1 MKRIIPFFAVC
12 LALSVFQADDCYS
25 ATQQKNTNKRETSN
39 IVSVPH
45 SGSRVSSSTKQPS
58 TKVEDVDKSRTT
70 TKPNRTIK
78 SEIAQQKETSVKS
91 RNTAT
96 QKVKQRAATTKK
108 VVSKV
113 ARTTTNNTPS
123 VHVVESRKSVDTGR
137 SATKTISRATRTQ
150 AMLDSEKIAKLK
162 NNTYSKCKT
171 LFYECMDEFCANK
184 DSNLRRCA
192 CSSRIHEFDKIK
204 KQLSDAEDKMLDF
217 NQRLL
222 SVSLSKEDAAA
233 INVASEG
240 EIGFNQKDKSESEK
254 LLQKITNTLNSDGNS
269 KLNND
274 LSAISLS
281 LDVDSAFDSIDS
293 ASGIATTTKNGV
305 ELYNAVL
312 PTCIEMAKEVCSES
326 NLDIV
331 QGNYKMAI
339 QQDCET
345 VSKSYSTQ
353 YTNAINK
360 INESSALLDM
370 ARLNTYQ
377 SKNSDDVL
385 TCRKKILEQ
394 LYNPAVCGNDLYKCL
409 DTTGQYINPA
419 TGEAFLSTNLYD
431 ITTLLTAPVG
441 DETWATKTQN
451 EKFVAFLNSK
461 KEYLTT
467 ATSQCQNMVPVIWK
481 DFLND
486 ALGKIKLAQNAK
498 LEEIRQSCT
507 TLVAECR
514 SNATKNLSDFDA
526 RALSTFKV
534 LADTTIASLCQSVQ
548 NSCLSLMKA
557 SGGGED
563 FWNTGID
570 NIAKDTS
577 FDAIIETCTTLGK
590 DCIIQQCNGT
600 SGNFALCQKYTSQP
614 RRAILSRSACW
625 NEVLDCVKQSVYIN
639 KVNEKNTLIVRQTL
653 SDDGKSGRYDY
664 YEQLYGEDVAN
675 NLSEEN
681 NGVPEFCE
689 PSDKACLIAEQIW
702 GNCEHNPLNTAIKT
716 FTDDNNDEEEN
727 SIKATNKI
735 LIPAIGAESLLSWL
749 AKNTDTTESIDSCSA
764 YKCPVNYHYNSVKK
778 SCSMLFNGGKV
789 CGYNKTSS
797 DNSPSQPK
805 TIDEVI
811 STIEGTSNYCS
822 GGKSSIDSFGNCCAS
837 GAVNSGLCVPD
848 STYNVLP
855 LLKFK
860 CNISNNT
867 SSTEG
872 DTETSTENADLSR
885 LKTYYCASETPNE
898 NEVYREETM
907 NLYCI
912 TTNRAIDVDGSSATC
927 TNGFFLLVDTKGNY
941 FAYNSNFNNNIV
953 MQYYKTASDS
963 CTTCSFEY
971 QAASNRWIITG
982 SGCASNGGGWEN
994 HAKGD
999 FTIVYRLNN

>member
-1 MKRIIPFFAVC
+1 MKRTIQFFAVC
-12 LALSVFQADDCYS
+12 LALSVFQTGVCFG
-25 ATQQKNTNKRETSN
+25 ATQQKNTSKRDTST
-39 IVSVPH
+39 IVSSSH
-45 SGSRVSSSTKQPS
+45 SNSHNSSSTKQS
-58 TKVEDVDKSRTT
+58 SDKKVEDVDKSRTIT
-70 TKPNRTIK
+70 TKPNRTVK
-78 SEIAQQKETSVKS
+78 SGITQKKETSVKS

-96 QKVKQRAATTKK
+96 QKVKQRAAATKK

-113 ARTTTNNTPS
+113 PRSTTNSTQS
-123 VHVVESRKSVDTGR
+123 VHVVESRKPADAGR
-137 SATKTISRATRTQ
+137 SATKTISRATRAQ

-192 CSSRIHEFDKIK
+192 CSARIHEFDKM
-204 KQLSDAEDKMLDF
+204 KQKLSDAEDKMLDF

-240 EIGFNQKDKSESEK
+240 EIGFNQRDKSESEK

-274 LSAISLS
+274 LSAVSLS

-312 PTCIEMAKEVCSES
+312 PTCIEMAKEVCTES

-353 YTNAINK
+353 YTNAMNK

-394 LYNPAVCGNDLYKCL
+394 LYDSAVCGNDLYKCL

-419 TGEAFLSTNLYD
+419 TGEAFLSTNLYN

-467 ATSQCQNMVPVIWK
+467 ATAQCQNMVPVIWK

-486 ALGKIKLAQNAK
+486 ALGKIKLAQDAK

-514 SNATKNLSDFDA
+514 SNATQTLSDFDA

-534 LADTTIASLCQSVQ
+534 LAETTVASLCKDVQ
-548 NSCLSLMKA
+548 NSCFALMKA

-563 FWNTGID
+563 IWNSGID
-570 NIAKDTS
+570 NIAKDSS

-600 SGNFALCQKYTSQP
+600 SGNFALCQNYTSQS
-614 RRAILSRSACW
+614 RRSILSRKACW
-625 NEVLDCVKQSVYIN
+625 NEVLNCVKQSSYIN
-639 KVNEKNTLIVRQTL
+639 KVNEKNTLIVNN
-653 SDDGKSGRYDY
+653 RYGY
-664 YEQLYGEDVAN
+664 YNQLYGKNIADKLSNDSDNEVPTFCAN
-675 NLSEEN
+675 D
-681 NGVPEFCE
+681 
-689 PSDKACLIAEQIW
+689 DKACLIAEQIW
-702 GNCEHNPLNTAIKT
+702 GNCEHNPLSTSIKT
-716 FTDDNNDEEEN
+716 SKSDDNNEEDTN
-727 SIKATNKI
+727 KNIKPTNKI
-735 LIPAIGAESLLSWL
+735 LTPVVGGESLLSWL
-749 AKNTDTTESIDSCSA
+749 AKNTDTTDAIDSCSA
-764 YKCPVNYHYNSVKK
+764 YKCPVNYYYDGTTCNMFFTGAQICGHTGLQQPITIEEVIATVAGSTVQNY
-778 SCSMLFNGGKV
+778 CPGGKA
-789 CGYNKTSS
+789 SL
-797 DNSPSQPK
+797 
-805 TIDEVI
+805 
-811 STIEGTSNYCS
+811 
-822 GGKSSIDSFGNCCAS
+822 DSYGNCCKS
-837 GAVNSGLCVPD
+837 GVVKNGICLPD
-848 STYNVLP
+848 ANYNALKLTTIHCTADINETYSENP
-855 LLKFK
+855 LK
-860 CNISNNT
+860 
-867 SSTEG
+867 
-872 DTETSTENADLSR
+872 D
-885 LKTYYCASETPNE
+885 YYCTGETQTTDSENGTYTPYSTN
-898 NEVYREETM
+898 RSLA
-907 NLYCI
+907 LYCI
-912 TTNRAIDVDGSSATC
+912 TTESSLSVNGEQAYC
-927 TNGFFLLVDTKGNY
+927 NGFFLLVEEGRGNY
-941 FAYNSNFNNNIV
+941 FTYNSQNTSKV
-953 MQYYKTASDS
+953 EMQYYIKTGEA
-963 CTTCSFEY
+963 CATCSYIFDNEVWRY
-971 QAASNRWIITG
+971 NNTSTCLDPNKAT
-982 SGCASNGGGWEN
+982 WET
-994 HAKGD
+994 HAYGD
-999 FTIVYRLNN
+999 FTIVYK